1 MSNDQNGSDPQIGHN
16 IKTVDYAAEEAA
28 RLEREYAHFERA
40 LEELIEDGKKKQ
52 QAGEVVSDEDA
63 LKIGA
68 VIKRFRDLRV
78 RLSDTHKV
86 EKEPHLRRG
95 QAVDAHFN
103 ALEEIIQPDD
113 KKQRRLKPGWI
124 DILQGMIDAYQAEKE
139 RKERERLENIRR
151 EEQRKLEAAR
161 AKEARLAREAAQAAI
176 AAAEA
181 AAAAA
186 RARAPA
192 KIEEKK
198 AEAVQLQQQAN
209 EAASAVEAAS
219 AKVETAMEQ
228 ATEARVDTFARSAD
242 LVRARGT
249 ADDGAGVLLT
259 TAKENYALLMDRDKL
274 DDASKILL
282 FDHFTDPEV
291 EKALRGWAK
300 ATQYRKPMPGCEIG
314 SKTKG
319 VTR

>member
-1 MSNDQNGSDPQIGHN
+1 MSDTAAIGHN
-16 IKTVDYAAEEAA
+16 TQTVDYAAEEAL

-52 QAGEVVSDEDA
+52 AAGSVISDEDA

-68 VIKRFRDLRV
+68 VIKRFRDLKA
-78 RLSDTHKV
+78 RLTDTHKV

-139 RKERERLENIRR
+139 RIERERLENIRR

-161 AKEARLAREAAQAAI
+161 AEEQRLARV
-176 AAAEA
+176 AEA

-186 RARAPA
+186 AEAEAAAVRARAPA
-192 KIEEKK
+192 KVEEKK
-198 AEAVQLQQQAN
+198 VAAVELKQQAN
-209 EAASAVEAAS
+209 QAAAAAETAS
-219 AKVETAMEQ
+219 AKVETTMEQ
-228 ATEARVDTFARSAD
+228 ATAARVDSFAKSSD
-242 LVRARGT
+242 LVRTRGT

-259 TAKENYALLMDRDKL
+259 TAKENYAYLTDRKKL
-274 DDASKILL
+274 DDAAKLTL
-282 FDHFTDPEV
+282 FEHFNDAEV

-300 ATQYRKPMPGCEIG
+300 ATRYEKPMVGCEIG
-314 SKTKG
+314 QKNKG

>member
-1 MSNDQNGSDPQIGHN
+1 MNDTATIGHN
-16 IKTVDYAAEEAA
+16 TQTVDYAAEESA
-28 RLEREYAHFERA
+28 RLEREYIGLTNS
-40 LEELIEDGKKKQ
+40 LEELIAEGKKLP
-52 QAGEVVSDEDA
+52 GEVDSDDA
-63 LKIGA
+63 ALRIGA
-68 VIKRFRDLRV
+68 VIKRFRDLDSRV
-78 RLSDTHKV
+78 EGVRVL
-86 EKEPHLRRG
+86 EKEPHLRKG
-95 QAVDAHFN
+95 DAVQAFFKSMR
-103 ALEEIIQPDD
+103 EIIQPED
-113 KKQRRLKPGWI
+113 KKTRRLKPGWI
-124 DILQGMIDAYQAEKE
+124 DRLQGVIDSYQAEKE

-161 AKEARLAREAAQAAI
+161 AEQERLAREAEQAAI

-209 EAASAVEAAS
+209 EAASAVEAATT
-219 AKVETAMEQ
+219 KVETTMEQ
-228 ATEARVDTFARSAD
+228 ATEARVDTFASSPD
-242 LVRARGT
+242 LVRTRGT

-259 TAKENYALLMDRDKL
+259 TAKESYAYLLDRKLL
-274 DDASKILL
+274 DDKSKLAL
-282 FDHFTDPEV
+282 FEHLNDAEV

-300 ATQYRKPMPGCEIG
+300 ATRYEQPMPGCEIG
-314 SKTKG
+314 RKNKG